1 MSTTMARV
9 LALRAATD
17 ARLDFADQVPGVEE
31 ILTHVKSAV
40 EDAVEDVDEER

>member
-1 MSTTMARV
+1 MSTTMARD

-17 ARLDFADQVPGVEE
+17 VRSDFADQVPGVED